1 MQRVDSHQSIGILGF
16 VEALIG
22 VGSPAAIGIGGLLSV
37 ALAVFM
43 ALIWIRPRA
52 PLNLRMGMTCCGLVL
67 LPPHSLYYDAGIA
80 GLGLLVLADERGWE
94 DAKWIAFLYFTAYL
108 TPFSQAIGFSLLF
121 PLIVAMLVRLRIL
134 SAARESE
141 PFNTVGPPSDCLAT
155 ADQGNGK
162 DQAAT

>member
-1 MQRVDSHQSIGILGF
+1 MGF

-22 VGSPAAIGIGGLLSV
+22 VGSPVAIGIGGLLSV

-67 LPPHSLYYDAGIA
+67 IPPHSLYYDAGIA

-94 DAKWIAFLYFTAYL
+94 DAKLIATLYFTAYL
-108 TPFSQAIGFSLLF
+108 TPLAETIGFSPVF
-121 PLIVAMLVRLRIL
+121 PLVVAILVRLRIL
-134 SAARESE
+134 SA
-141 PFNTVGPPSDCLAT
+141 PPR
-155 ADQGNGK
+155 K
-162 DQAAT
+162 